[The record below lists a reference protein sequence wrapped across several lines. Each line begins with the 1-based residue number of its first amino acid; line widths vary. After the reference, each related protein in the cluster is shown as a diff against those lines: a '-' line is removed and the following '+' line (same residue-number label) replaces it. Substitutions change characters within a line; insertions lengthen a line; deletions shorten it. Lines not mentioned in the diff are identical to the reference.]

1 MSRSQVQTSVWQFLQ
16 VGSTDVEMPVS
27 FQDKEMQNPLDLT
40 LSSYDV
46 QTLWVYIVI
55 HPEESA
61 VSRQVFHSEY

>member
-16 VGSTDVEMPVS
+16 VSTDVEMPVS

-61 VSRQVFHSEY
+61 VSRQVFHSED

>member
-1 MSRSQVQTSVWQFLQ
+1 MQTSVWQFLQ

-61 VSRQVFHSEY
+61 VSRQVFHWED